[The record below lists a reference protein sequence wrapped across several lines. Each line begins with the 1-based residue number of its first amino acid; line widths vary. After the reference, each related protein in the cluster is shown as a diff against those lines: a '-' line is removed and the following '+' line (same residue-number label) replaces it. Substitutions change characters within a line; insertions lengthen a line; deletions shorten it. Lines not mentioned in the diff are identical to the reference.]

1 MVFEI
6 WNEIGNLI
14 DDQKNLI
21 NSLNDISIKGNVGIS
36 YVLEWFIKW
45 RIENRLGMNGNSD
58 RYTVLNWMKSGI
70 ESLYIIILTQ
80 FIPLF
85 SLFFSYFSILF
96 FFFSKPSGR
105 TSSIFPRPHQA
116 ISRCERKLSRSICS
130 CSGRS
135 DVCGSSK
142 FIFANKGKRKEGNMI
157 EWSHDP
163 FWKHCF
169 ECFKK
174 QRDSKKFEF
183 SLNWPSY
190 YIYEHRFIFLTKN

>member
-1 MVFEI
+1 MYVGVEMVFEI

-45 RIENRLGMNGNSD
+45 RIENRLGMNGNYD

-96 FFFSKPSGR
+96 FFFQ
-105 TSSIFPRPHQA
+105 TQWADQFH
-116 ISRCERKLSRSICS
+116 ISAPTL
-130 CSGRS
+130 GY
-135 DVCGSSK
+135 
-142 FIFANKGKRKEGNMI
+142 FALRKEII
-157 EWSHDP
+157 EIDLLVFRTIRRVW
-163 FWKHCF
+163 
-169 ECFKK
+169 
-174 QRDSKKFEF
+174 
-183 SLNWPSY
+183 LV
-190 YIYEHRFIFLTKN
+190 

>member
-45 RIENRLGMNGNSD
+45 RIENRLGMNGNYD

-96 FFFSKPSGR
+96 FFFFPNPVGGPVPYFRAHTRLFRVAKGNYWDRSARVQDDPTCVARLNSFSRIREREKKGTWSNEVTIHFGNIV
-105 TSSIFPRPHQA
+105 SSVSRNNEIPRNSNSLWIGHLIIFM
-116 ISRCERKLSRSICS
+116 SI
-130 CSGRS
+130 
-135 DVCGSSK
+135 
-142 FIFANKGKRKEGNMI
+142 
-157 EWSHDP
+157 
-163 FWKHCF
+163 
-169 ECFKK
+169 
-174 QRDSKKFEF
+174 DSFF
-183 SLNWPSY
+183 
-190 YIYEHRFIFLTKN
+190 